1 VSVFPVVELLR
12 KLNGNKIAQPRLE
25 QRVTDGLLALCDSG
39 QVPNEAGKERLQRG
53 DNLQEA
59 VKAVI

>member
-25 QRVTDGLLALCDSG
+25 QRVTDGLLPLCDSG
-39 QVPNEAGKERLQRG
+39 QVPNKAGKERLQRG